1 MSSDPGSTGN
11 PLDPRRRPGA
21 STDTP
26 SQQATDGRAV
36 PGQDVGGPDGGGA
49 PGGGPPDQDQADPQG
64 RAIPPAHAGA
74 QSTDPDPG
82 DTPGLEAG
90 GGVAPGDTPPSESG
104 TAVRAVPE
112 VKGPSRAANLAI
124 PLGILLVIVLG
135 GLALLLGRLFG
146 G

>member
-1 MSSDPGSTGN
+1 MSSDPASTGN

-21 STDTP
+21 SPDAP
-26 SQQATDGRAV
+26 AQQAAHER
-36 PGQDVGGPDGGGA
+36 GA
-49 PGGGPPDQDQADPQG
+49 PASSPDGGGPPDQDQADPQG
-64 RAIPPAHAGA
+64 RAIPPAHSGP
-74 QSTDPDPG
+74 QSPDPDPG
-82 DTPGLEAG
+82 HTPGLEPG

-104 TAVRAVPE
+104 TAVRATPE

-124 PLGILLVIVLG
+124 PIGILLVIVLG